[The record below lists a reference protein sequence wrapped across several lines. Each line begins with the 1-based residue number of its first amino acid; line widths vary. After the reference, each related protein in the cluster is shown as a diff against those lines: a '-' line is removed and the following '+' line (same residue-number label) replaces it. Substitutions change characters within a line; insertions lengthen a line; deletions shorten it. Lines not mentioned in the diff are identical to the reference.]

1 MFNIS
6 PPTSLSCCLALDSLN
21 SFLKDT
27 SHYSYAAPTIYELLS
42 NEPCPQTRDSSRIV
56 LYLYFHHELIVLI
69 FPNNF
74 QTGDHQPELQQPYDE
89 YLCTILKRYCKVHYC
104 SDKTTE
110 GIDHEVK
117 PLFGTGNK
125 SVLNLQEHLK

>member
-6 PPTSLSCCLALDSLN
+6 PPTSLSYCLTLDSLN

-56 LYLYFHHELIVLI
+56 LYLYFHHKLIVQI
-69 FPNNF
+69 FSHNF
-74 QTGDHQPELQQPYDE
+74 QTGDHQPKLQQPYDE

-104 SDKTTE
+104 SDKMIE
-110 GIDHEVK
+110 GINHEVK
-117 PLFGTGNK
+117 PLFGT
-125 SVLNLQEHLK
+125 